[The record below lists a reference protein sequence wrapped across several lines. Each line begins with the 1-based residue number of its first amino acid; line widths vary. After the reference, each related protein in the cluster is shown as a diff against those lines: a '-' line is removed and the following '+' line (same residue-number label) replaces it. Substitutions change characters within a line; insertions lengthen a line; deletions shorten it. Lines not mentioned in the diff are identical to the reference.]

1 MKLKREL
8 NEAEITEKMVKE
20 VFEQEL
26 ILTIKEDIEAGR
38 LDENF
43 LKHLKSAGKGIFD
56 YYKILMTNYAK
67 MLDQMVNQ
75 QLIPSAM
82 GDKLEDKMDS
92 LDEPEEIKGEEP
104 GEQADTIGDLKTL
117 VRQTA
122 DQVKKSGADDAAKKV
137 DDMADAADAVEDAV
151 EKKAGEGAEDG
162 EAPAVS
168 LKKVKQNKLKTA
180 LLQLGNKGLS
190 GDKVGDMFDK
200 AGQEIVKQ
208 AGPMASRV
216 KKEDL
221 PVIDAIKDQIVAILN
236 GDLKALR
243 EQKIHP
249 GTARFLAHF
258 LDIGVENQN
267 QQLIINNKVERE

>member
-122 DQVKKSGADDAAKKV
+122 DQVKKSGADDVAKKV
-137 DDMADAADAVEDAV
+137 DDMADAADAVEDAA
-151 EKKAGEGAEDG
+151 EKKAGEGAEDE

-236 GDLKALR
+236 GDLNALR